1 MRCTRDK
8 RVLLIL
14 TSALILIVSLI
25 FIVSKL
31 NKNDSIVLYVNE
43 EPVYEEELLNSI
55 KYLSSSVRNEIMR
68 TYKIESDE
76 FSWDKE
82 ILENKTAGDIL
93 KNKAIEKS
101 TYEKLLQIKAKEY
114 RLINNIDYKSIKEE
128 LDKENKSRIEDKSNN
143 KIVYGTTIFDFS
155 EYYQYINTNLS
166 IQLRKVLT
174 DNKTLEISDK
184 ELELVY
190 ENNKEMFQSENDETG
205 KLELLPFEM
214 VKSSVMDMG
223 LNEKFN
229 QYMNKEAK
237 KASVKFKDERRLD
250 DLLKNGL
257 T

>member
-1 MRCTRDK
+1 M
-8 RVLLIL
+8 
-14 TSALILIVSLI
+14 
-25 FIVSKL
+25 
-31 NKNDSIVLYVNE
+31 
-43 EPVYEEELLNSI
+43 
-55 KYLSSSVRNEIMR
+55 
-68 TYKIESDE
+68 
-76 FSWDKE
+76 
-82 ILENKTAGDIL
+82 
-93 KNKAIEKS
+93 
-101 TYEKLLQIKAKEY
+101 QIKSKEY

>member
-82 ILENKTAGDIL
+82 ILENQTAGDIL

-184 ELELVY
+184 ELE
-190 ENNKEMFQSENDETG
+190 
-205 KLELLPFEM
+205 
-214 VKSSVMDMG
+214 
-223 LNEKFN
+223 
-229 QYMNKEAK
+229 
-237 KASVKFKDERRLD
+237 
-250 DLLKNGL
+250 
-257 T
+257 